1 MVGKRSAQAGG
12 EVDLRDPGWHEKT
25 CPQQVGKCAYR
36 KIFAKEMLKSDES
49 KIMCQHTIWDS
60 MCHYIKQTIIS
71 RPRVNEDEGDLRG
84 GHLRWFGGLKWGEA
98 KLCLL
103 RGLVDDHRWCRRCS
117 SQLCATCG
125 HFKVAR
131 TQFLQKYALPNVK
144 RQAFPNFQ
152 YQDSNADTVWD
163 AWISDLTTS
172 VEKVLCSLKQVRW
185 SFPFSSSPSSSPLFS
200 S

>member
-12 EVDLRDPGWHEKT
+12 EIDLRDPGWHEKT

-36 KIFAKEMLKSDES
+36 KVFAKEMLKSGES

-71 RPRVNEDEGDLRG
+71 RPRVNDEDEEDLRG

-131 TQFLQKYALPNVK
+131 TQFLKKYALPNFK
-144 RQAFPNFQ
+144 DKHFQ
-152 YQDSNADTVWD
+152 IFNTRTPMLILSGMPESAT
-163 AWISDLTTS
+163 
-172 VEKVLCSLKQVRW
+172 
-185 SFPFSSSPSSSPLFS
+185 
-200 S
+200 

>member
-131 TQFLQKYALPNVK
+131 TQFLKKYALPNFK
-144 RQAFPNFQ
+144 DKHFQ
-152 YQDSNADTVWD
+152 IFNTRTPMLILSGTPESAT
-163 AWISDLTTS
+163 
-172 VEKVLCSLKQVRW
+172 
-185 SFPFSSSPSSSPLFS
+185 
-200 S
+200 